1 MEWLI
6 RIGTTLLIVAVG
18 FILGPVLKKGIIKLS
33 KNASDKGALTFIG
46 SGVSLLTKI
55 AGIIIALSQ
64 LGVNTNVIVGAF
76 SAAGLG
82 ISLALK
88 DNMANVAGGIQI
100 LFTRPFMVGDYIS
113 VENKE
118 GTVVRIELMFT
129 VVKTPAAQEIIVPNS
144 LMVQEIIINYS
155 RDECRRISL
164 QFPVSISTDVQ
175 ALREICIDILKKDSS
190 VIMEKPYEV
199 IIDRMDERSI
209 WMGVYCWTKFDEYW
223 DTYHRL
229 YDAIQKNRFTQT
241 IESPYESVQILDK
254 R

>member
-6 RIGTTLLIVAVG
+6 RTGTTLLIVAVG

-46 SGVSLLTKI
+46 SAVSLLTKI

-88 DNMANVAGGIQI
+88 DNMANVAGGMQI

-129 VVKTPAAQEIIVPNS
+129 VVKTPSAQEIIVPNS

-155 RDECRRISL
+155 RDEYRRISL

-190 VIMEKPYEV
+190 VIMEN
-199 IIDRMDERSI
+199 RM
-209 WMGVYCWTKFDEYW
+209 K
-223 DTYHRL
+223 
-229 YDAIQKNRFTQT
+229 
-241 IESPYESVQILDK
+241 
-254 R
+254 

>member
-18 FILGPVLKKGIIKLS
+18 FVLGPILKKGIIKLS

-46 SGVSLLTKI
+46 SAVSLLTKI

-88 DNMANVAGGIQI
+88 DNMANVAGGMQI

-129 VVKTPAAQEIIVPNS
+129 VVKTPSAQEIIVPNS

-155 RDECRRISL
+155 RDEYRRISL

-209 WMGVYCWTKFDEYW
+209 WMGVYCWTKFDEY
-223 DTYHRL
+223 HRI

>member
-6 RIGTTLLIVAVG
+6 RTGTTLLIVAVG

-88 DNMANVAGGIQI
+88 DNMANVAGGMQI

-129 VVKTPAAQEIIVPNS
+129 VVKTPSAQEIIVPNS

-155 RDECRRISL
+155 RDEYRRISL

-175 ALREICIDILKKDSS
+175 ALREVCIDILKKDSS

-199 IIDRMDERSI
+199 IIDRMDE
-209 WMGVYCWTKFDEYW
+209 
-223 DTYHRL
+223 
-229 YDAIQKNRFTQT
+229 
-241 IESPYESVQILDK
+241 QINLDGCLLLDK
-254 R
+254 I

>member
-1 MEWLI
+1 MVNTHRNNFVDCCGWLYS
-6 RIGTTLLIVAVG
+6 RTS
-18 FILGPVLKKGIIKLS
+18 FKKGIIKLS

-88 DNMANVAGGIQI
+88 DNMANVAGGMQI

-129 VVKTPAAQEIIVPNS
+129 VVKTPSAQEIIVPNS

-155 RDECRRISL
+155 RDEYRRISL

-190 VIMEKPYEV
+190 VIMEN
-199 IIDRMDERSI
+199 RM
-209 WMGVYCWTKFDEYW
+209 K
-223 DTYHRL
+223 
-229 YDAIQKNRFTQT
+229 
-241 IESPYESVQILDK
+241 
-254 R
+254 

>member
-18 FILGPVLKKGIIKLS
+18 FVLGPILKKGIIKLS

-46 SGVSLLTKI
+46 SAVSLLTKI

-88 DNMANVAGGIQI
+88 DNMANVAGGMQI

-129 VVKTPAAQEIIVPNS
+129 VVKTPSAQEIIVPNS

-155 RDECRRISL
+155 RDEYRRISL

-175 ALREICIDILKKDSS
+175 TLREICIDILKKDSS
-190 VIMEKPYEV
+190 VIMEN
-199 IIDRMDERSI
+199 RM
-209 WMGVYCWTKFDEYW
+209 K
-223 DTYHRL
+223 
-229 YDAIQKNRFTQT
+229 
-241 IESPYESVQILDK
+241 
-254 R
+254 

>member
-6 RIGTTLLIVAVG
+6 RTGTTLLIVAVG

-88 DNMANVAGGIQI
+88 DNMANVAGGMQI

-129 VVKTPAAQEIIVPNS
+129 VVKTPSAQEIIVPNS

-155 RDECRRISL
+155 RDEYRRISL

-209 WMGVYCWTKFDEYW
+209 
-223 DTYHRL
+223 
-229 YDAIQKNRFTQT
+229 
-241 IESPYESVQILDK
+241 
-254 R
+254 

>member
-6 RIGTTLLIVAVG
+6 RIGTTLLIVAAG

-46 SGVSLLTKI
+46 SAVSLLTKI

-88 DNMANVAGGIQI
+88 DNMANVAGGMQI

-129 VVKTPAAQEIIVPNS
+129 VVKTPSAQ
-144 LMVQEIIINYS
+144 
-155 RDECRRISL
+155 
-164 QFPVSISTDVQ
+164 
-175 ALREICIDILKKDSS
+175 
-190 VIMEKPYEV
+190 
-199 IIDRMDERSI
+199 
-209 WMGVYCWTKFDEYW
+209 
-223 DTYHRL
+223 
-229 YDAIQKNRFTQT
+229 
-241 IESPYESVQILDK
+241 
-254 R
+254 

>member
-6 RIGTTLLIVAVG
+6 RTGTTLLIVAVG

-88 DNMANVAGGIQI
+88 DNMANVAGGMQI

-129 VVKTPAAQEIIVPNS
+129 VVKTPSAQEIIVPNS

-155 RDECRRISL
+155 RDEYRRISL

-199 IIDRMDERSI
+199 IIDKMDERSI